1 MGEKRIIE
9 VDEYARNVIIS
20 SLNDKRNALI
30 EKGAETFHVDDV
42 LLDVIDA
49 PTKKEKRKHREQE
62 R

>member
-1 MGEKRIIE
+1 MGDKRIIE
-9 VDEYARNVIIS
+9 VDAQDQRIIID

-30 EKGAETFHVDDV
+30 AQGANTAYVDDV

-49 PTKKEKRKHREQE
+49 PTKKEKRKAKGME